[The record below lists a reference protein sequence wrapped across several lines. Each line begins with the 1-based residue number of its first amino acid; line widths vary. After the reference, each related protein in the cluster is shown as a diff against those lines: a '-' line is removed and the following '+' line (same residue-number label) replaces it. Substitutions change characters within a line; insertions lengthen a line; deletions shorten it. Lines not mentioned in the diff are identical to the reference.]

1 MMHFLIDHEI
11 RKRRCIN
18 VMKCKVS
25 VIKGNLRYRILTIN
39 NENYIL
45 DMGQSIWRFL
55 LPAFFWFFPLTVY
68 KVNDENILEK
78 LETSSNPE
86 EKSKQKNVGELSVLG
101 GAICIPLGSL
111 VYSLLD
117 TSLISSSIYIN
128 IVVVTLPYLFI
139 VFFFVYMGIKFK
151 NKLKRIIHLRDY
163 PKEKLRIRPQ
173 SLKPMFS
180 TSFYFLLFLLPS
192 VFLFISYI
200 QKPNV
205 FLLIAGTFMFLF
217 AGLNS
222 IISISAGDYV
232 AKFENGGKEQKNM

>member
-1 MMHFLIDHEI
+1 MEI
-11 RKRRCIN
+11 FDSCF
-18 VMKCKVS
+18 CLDFS
-25 VIKGNLRYRILTIN
+25 TYRL
-39 NENYIL
+39 
-45 DMGQSIWRFL
+45 Q
-55 LPAFFWFFPLTVY
+55 
-68 KVNDENILEK
+68 VNDENILEK

-163 PKEKLRIRPQ
+163 PKEKLSIRPQ

-222 IISISAGDYV
+222 IISISAGDFIV
-232 AKFENGGKEQKNM
+232 KFEKQRLE